1 MFYLIIVILQSVS
14 DCIEY
19 YYQTK
24 KDENYKQLLR
34 KQSAIKRKK
43 AFTKPNSAA
52 IRQEE
57 QQIKDEKTEEVAPQ
71 EGEIQASPSDV
82 AMEMSTEIVKEE
94 KVAEDSSDDNEA
106 VPVSVGE
113 GEGNYKLLRYQCS
126 LFNGQNISLQNIRI
140 KCRDDDY
147 SIITPG
153 LTTQKQG
160 DLTSLSDDLKQG
172 EVRKYLGNFR

>member
-1 MFYLIIVILQSVS
+1 MS

-43 AFTKPNSAA
+43 AFTKPNSAP

-57 QQIKDEKTEEVAPQ
+57 QQIKDEKTEEAAPQ
-71 EGEIQASPSDV
+71 EGEIQASSSDV
-82 AMEMSTEIVKEE
+82 AMEMSTEIKEE

-113 GEGNYKLLRYQCS
+113 GEGNYKLLRYRYS
-126 LFNGQNISLQNIRI
+126 LFNGQNVSLQNIRI
-140 KCRDDDY
+140 KC
-147 SIITPG
+147 
-153 LTTQKQG
+153 
-160 DLTSLSDDLKQG
+160 
-172 EVRKYLGNFR
+172 